1 MGHHGVYTRHAIF
14 LLHLIQLH
22 LLHSALLKRFK
33 HKVSS
38 ARVPHWC
45 SWDRAL
51 IPPIPPIHKCIIKTS
66 TWQIGAFEVV
76 AARECIKFINRLS
89 NKMLRLHHILLI
101 QPIIWFDTAIAEIL
115 TANLRILFMNLR
127 LVIRNISEC
136 GLLNLKLIPQPLHL
150 RVVILRSYNS
160 SWQLAIEFI

>member
-45 SWDRAL
+45 SWDRTL
-51 IPPIPPIHKCIIKTS
+51 IAPIPPIHKCIIKTGA
-66 TWQIGAFEVV
+66 WQIGAFEVV
-76 AARECIKFINRLS
+76 SAGECIKFINRLS
-89 NKMLRLHHILLI
+89 NKMLRLHILLI
-101 QPIIWFDTAIAEIL
+101 QPIIWFDTAIAQIL

-127 LVIRNISEC
+127 LVIWNISEC

-150 RVVILRSYNS
+150 RVILRSYNS
-160 SWQLAIEFI
+160 SWLPIELI